1 MPILQHPHWNWVI
14 KKKKKKQKSSLP
26 SHHKTCNTAPAL
38 DDNGNDC
45 IFITHRW
52 KSVDWKCFLYNW
64 SRHTTHITP
73 WKEEGKKK
81 NERGGR
87 ECSPNMV
94 TYRGMSTRQTDH
106 HGGKNEKNNREN
118 LKNPIIYAISILLD
132 IPRNFL
138 QQPLWKSIF
147 RDSRNRGIFMF
158 FTIALFGR
166 IASTILIW
174 ANGRWPS
181 PVFVW
186 MVT

>member
-14 KKKKKKQKSSLP
+14 KKKKKQKSSLP

-81 NERGGR
+81 KWEGGTRMQSKHGYVSRHVHSTNGPSRR
-87 ECSPNMV
+87 E
-94 TYRGMSTRQTDH
+94 
-106 HGGKNEKNNREN
+106 KWKNNREN
-118 LKNPIIYAISILLD
+118 LKNPTIYAIFILFD